1 MDSDRIEAK
10 LDRLIAMYEARGD
23 RIKELEKAVEAEAR
37 QRVKDCNERNAY
49 KRELRLVDSWENG
62 YHTGIDAAL
71 AALTQK
77 GEPRACTG
85 CANGCAGCKGKGKP
99 YGEELMRQLRQGQ
112 KGDNE

>member
-49 KRELRLVDSWENG
+49 KRELRLAESRIE
-62 YHTGIDAAL
+62 
-71 AALTQK
+71 ALTAD
-77 GEPRACTG
+77 GIETLSAADRARFTG
-85 CANGCAGCKGKGKP
+85 KETP
-99 YGEELMRQLRQGQ
+99 
-112 KGDNE
+112 